1 MVLTANEIHGMSV
14 KKKTQTANDARE
26 EQLLILRKK
35 KKYCSS
41 HGELLDVRA
50 ALYLKDPEPQN

>member
-1 MVLTANEIHGMSV
+1 MVGYFENSP
-14 KKKTQTANDARE
+14 
-26 EQLLILRKK
+26 

-50 ALYLKDPEPQN
+50 ALYLEDPEPQNQLRI